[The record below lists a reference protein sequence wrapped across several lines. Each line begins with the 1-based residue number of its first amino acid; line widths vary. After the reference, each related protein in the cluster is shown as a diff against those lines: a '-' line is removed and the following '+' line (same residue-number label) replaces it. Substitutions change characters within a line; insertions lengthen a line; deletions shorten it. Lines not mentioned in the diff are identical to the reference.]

1 MNNKDKHYIH
11 SQQGGANIDQ
21 QQGGANIDQQQVE
34 QGIANDGKGIANDG
48 KGIVNDGK
56 GIANDGKGIANDGK
70 GIDDDVHANWEKQ
83 RELELQRLR
92 EIENQQML
100 GSSDE
105 GRAGPGVDSDDDLG
119 SIIFKLLTASSSSFV
134 SFLKT
139 LAMADTYRPGIDRIQ
154 FTYRSN

>member
-34 QGIANDGKGIANDG
+34 QGIA
-48 KGIVNDGK
+48 NDGK